1 MTTPG
6 GDAPESGEAWM
17 GTLENP
23 IEQLKLLSGDDEQI
37 AHYLDTLEVTG
48 PRERELLTEISR
60 TQPLAR
66 PDRFPTDHRQMVEAL
81 ESLARHGYRGS
92 TAGRRLGPLRPVA
105 RYGVELIARYLV
117 VSHLRDVSTTMRN
130 LYILREIQALPGSP
144 ERRELRRARMDGE
157 RLVEA
162 LKRSSIGVPTFLVGG
177 AAVSILAAVGRASGL
192 LADTRWALA
201 LGVAG
206 TLIALAASWMI
217 LRAAALASRRIR
229 LATSVPIRLLWQSV
243 GWCGEP
249 PKGQTRTFVILAVTL
264 TLVAWILVPILF
276 GVASLT

>member
-1 MTTPG
+1 MTGPD
-6 GDAPESGEAWM
+6 DAAPDVDRREGVD
-17 GTLENP
+17 NP

-37 AHYLDTLEVTG
+37 ARYLDALEVTG

-60 TQPLAR
+60 TRPLAR
-66 PDRFPTDHRQMVEAL
+66 PDRFAVDHRQMVEAL
-81 ESLARHGYRGS
+81 ESLARHGYRGTS
-92 TAGRRLGPLRPVA
+92 AGRRLGPVQPAA

-130 LYILREIQALPGSP
+130 LYILREIQALPETP

-157 RLVEA
+157 RMVDA
-162 LKRSSIGVPTFLVGG
+162 LRRNSIGVPTFLIGG
-177 AAVSILAAVGRASGL
+177 AAVAVLTAAGRAAGL
-192 LADTRWALA
+192 LTDKRWALL

-206 TLIALAASWMI
+206 ALIALTASWMI

-229 LATSVPIRLLWQSV
+229 LATAVPIRELWESI

-249 PKGQTRTFVILAVTL
+249 PKGQARTFVVLAVTL

-276 GVASLT
+276 GVASLR